1 MKILGIDEG
10 VKFNGLR
17 ISAGVWMFWTEGKLF
32 KNLFP
37 LKDGW
42 VESGM

>member
-1 MKILGIDEG
+1 MEG

-32 KNLFP
+32 QEKFVP
-37 LKDGW
+37 LEDGW